1 MYSAGLDACLNEV
14 WALKSRR
21 LKPTNV
27 TMPANHLELIAA
39 CLAMVLLVFAVG
51 GAMLFA
57 RVREM
62 RRKRI
67 HPQSVASSVTMAAR
81 LDNFQIADNFRNL
94 FETPVLFFALAAIA
108 LATGY
113 VPDWLVICSWV
124 YFALR
129 LLHSL
134 IHCTYNKV
142 YHRLAVFLVSFG
154 LLVGMWICFFAALLA
169 KSTA

>member
-1 MYSAGLDACLNEV
+1 M
-14 WALKSRR
+14 
-21 LKPTNV
+21 
-27 TMPANHLELIAA
+27 MPANHIELIAA
-39 CLAMVLLVFAVG
+39 CLAMVLLAFTVG
-51 GAMLFA
+51 GAMLFS
-57 RVREM
+57 RVEEM

-67 HPQSVASSVTMAAR
+67 DAQAVANSVTMSAR
-81 LDNFQIADNFRNL
+81 LENVQIADNFRNL
-94 FETPVLFFALAAIA
+94 FEVPVLFFALAAIA

-142 YHRLAVFLVSFG
+142 HHRLAVFLASFG
-154 LLVGMWICFFAALLA
+154 LLVGMWMAFFASLLS
-169 KSTA
+169 KSAA